1 MFHKFTRRSHI
12 GSGIHDYRAERSGLE
27 TESGET
33 GIRTVTAGLV
43 MDGLAMKRMRRKDG
57 MSLKEL
63 QHQAVFEQDKLAK
76 DTKTIQPERMK
87 KSVVSPY
94 DNQKL
99 KQRRQRKGVVQRKWS
114 GASRAACR

>member
-63 QHQAVFEQDKLAK
+63 QHQAVVEQDKLAK
-76 DTKTIQPERMK
+76 DTKMIQPERMK

-94 DNQKL
+94 DN
-99 KQRRQRKGVVQRKWS
+99 
-114 GASRAACR
+114 